1 MPPGSITIIPAL
13 VFLGS
18 KLPFSD
24 DASACDWNRYP
35 GCKTYLSIQ
44 TDTLNLFSS
53 IDTSTTVVKQTLGPL
68 SESDRLTILTLF
80 EAFVARITFSLNQM
94 IMAVKERAFAAP
106 PIGASPALTHLGRS
120 IDMFAATLA
129 FIVEIITI
137 EEDIDTLV
145 AAVEAQS

>member
-53 IDTSTTVVKQTLGPL
+53 IDTSTTVVKQTLGLRSQDHIFPEPNDYGCEGTGL
-68 SESDRLTILTLF
+68 CSSPDW
-80 EAFVARITFSLNQM
+80 RI
-94 IMAVKERAFAAP
+94 
-106 PIGASPALTHLGRS
+106 PALTHLGRS